1 MASKQNI
8 SNWNNYPKVDSEV
21 CSPEDIPAF
30 VKEEKAPNVIARGN
44 GRCYGDASLN
54 EHVVSMLHHKQLH
67 SFDAATGIVSCDAG
81 LMLSELLET
90 ILPKGWFLPVTPG
103 TKFIT
108 VGGAIAAD
116 IHGKDH
122 FANGTFGQH
131 VKSFELL
138 VGEGKVIHCSPTK
151 NREIFFATLGGMG
164 LTGII
169 LRCDF
174 ACIPAASTYIEEEFV
189 RADSLKELMR
199 SFEENEDCPYR
210 VAWIDF
216 TANNKNAG
224 RSLLLLGRFI
234 EPNKLPAK
242 YQSDPFKLQ
251 RGGKKNIPFH
261 LPDFAL
267 SKMFVRMFN
276 KWVYASHKEKTIVAD
291 YDTYFYPLDGIH
303 NWNRIYGKRGFIQY
317 QLVLPLDKSLEG
329 LEKIIAKIRS
339 NKYPPFLT
347 VLKRFGK
354 AEAGRYLSFPMEG
367 YTLALDLKMRP
378 GLLDFLKELD
388 AIVLEF
394 GGRVYL
400 AKDARMDGDT
410 FRKMYPDV
418 DDFIKVVKQ
427 VNPGVFRSHLAKRLG
442 LYDAI
447 IE

>member
-1 MASKQNI
+1 
-8 SNWNNYPKVDSEV
+8 V
-21 CSPEDIPAF
+21 CSPDDIPACI
-30 VKEEKAPNVIARGN
+30 KEGQVPNIIARGH
-44 GRCYGDASLN
+44 GRCYGDASRN
-54 EHVVSMLHHKQLH
+54 EHVISMLHHKQLH
-67 SFDAATGIVSCDAG
+67 SFDAKTGVVNCDAG
-81 LMLSELLET
+81 LLLSDLLET

-122 FANGTFGQH
+122 FENGTFGQH
-131 VKSFELL
+131 VNSFELL
-138 VGEGKVIHCSPTK
+138 VGEGKVMHCSPEENK
-151 NREIFFATLGGMG
+151 EVFFATLGGMG
-164 LTGII
+164 LTGVI
-169 LRCDF
+169 LRCEF
-174 ACIPAASTYIEEEFV
+174 KCIPAASTYVEEEFV
-189 RADSLKELMR
+189 RASSLKELMNA
-199 SFEENEDCPYR
+199 FEENEHWPYR

-224 RSLLLLGRFI
+224 RSLLLLGRFL
-234 EPNKLPAK
+234 EPSKLPAK
-242 YQSDPFKLQ
+242 HQSDPFKLQ
-251 RGGKKNIPFH
+251 PERKKNVPFY

-267 SKMFVRMFN
+267 SKMFVRTFN
-276 KWVYASHKEKTIVAD
+276 KWVYATHKEKTIVED
-291 YDTYFYPLDGIH
+291 YDSYFYPLDSIH

-317 QLVLPLDKSLEG
+317 QMVLPLDKSLEG

-354 AEAGRYLSFPMEG
+354 SSPGRYLSFPTEG

-378 GLLDFLKELD
+378 GLLEFLKELD

-400 AKDARMDGDT
+400 AKDARMDADT

-418 DDFIKVVKQ
+418 DDFIKVVKE